1 LFRLF
6 FSRRVMGRLGR
17 DPEFFRYVDDDV
29 PGRIL
34 ARTRH
39 ALTALDPTANPYV
52 HWILTGTHGDALPCA
67 LRAEH
72 FETIRGNLDRLEWR
86 GQSIEEYLGS
96 ARDQAIDRYNL
107 SDVFEYVSLDHY
119 HRMLEGIVRASRPGA
134 RLVYWNM
141 LAPRRRPDT
150 MADRL
155 VPLEALAERLHRADR
170 AFFYRTL
177 VIEEVR

>member
-1 LFRLF
+1 
-6 FSRRVMGRLGR
+6 
-17 DPEFFRYVDDDV
+17 
-29 PGRIL
+29 
-34 ARTRH
+34 
-39 ALTALDPTANPYV
+39 
-52 HWILTGTHGDALPCA
+52 
-67 LRAEH
+67 
-72 FETIRGNLDRLEWR
+72 
-86 GQSIEEYLGS
+86 
-96 ARDQAIDRYNL
+96 
-107 SDVFEYVSLDHY
+107 
-119 HRMLEGIVRASRPGA
+119 MLEGIVRASRPGA